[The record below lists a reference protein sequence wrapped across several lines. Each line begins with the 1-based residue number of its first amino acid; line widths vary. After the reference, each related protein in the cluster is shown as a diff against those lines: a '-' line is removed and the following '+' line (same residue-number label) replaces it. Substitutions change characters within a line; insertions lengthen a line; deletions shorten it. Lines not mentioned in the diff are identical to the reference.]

1 MDPPSREGGKA
12 GLQKE
17 ERKEEEEEEEEK
29 EETRITEKH
38 GKEMMASGPLPDD
51 GDKEPH
57 ARHVESSNRDHAAV
71 QDSSSPSPNSSG
83 DSREEHR
90 GTAKRVVHVDG
101 TVGYVDRKAIGGE
114 REGMPKGYFRSP
126 QFVGTMVV
134 RPHLFLPTLPL
145 YPKKSRW
152 KKPQKKDGRSAS

>member
-1 MDPPSREGGKA
+1 MRAARRVCRRK
-12 GLQKE
+12 KE
-17 ERKEEEEEEEEK
+17 KKKKKKRKK
-29 EETRITEKH
+29 EARITEQY
-38 GKEMMASGPLPDD
+38 GKDMMASGPLPDD

-57 ARHVESSNRDHAAV
+57 ARHAESSGRDHAAA
-71 QDSSSPSPNSSG
+71 QDGSSTSPNSSG

-134 RPHLFLPTLPL
+134 RPRLLPCP
-145 YPKKSRW
+145 YIRRRV
-152 KKPQKKDGRSAS
+152 DGNRRRGRSAS